1 MEKTDTKQVDTKI
14 KENLKKEADKLHWYV
29 VHTASGHENKVAT
42 TLRQRIE
49 ASGLEDQIAEIL
61 VPTQSKIVIES
72 GKKKEVQ
79 ERLFPGYV
87 LIKMELNDTTWQVVR
102 NTAGVTGFVGIGAK
116 PTPLPEKEVK
126 AILKFMKMEAPKFEA
141 KFTVGESIKIIDGP
155 FTDFLGKVEEID
167 DEKGKVKVLVSIFGR
182 ETPVELDFLQVS
194 QL

>member
-1 MEKTDTKQVDTKI
+1 MEKTITEQVDTKTKKDI
-14 KENLKKEADKLHWYV
+14 KSGEDKLRWYV

-49 ASGLEDQIAEIL
+49 ASGLKDQIAEVL
-61 VPTQSKIVIES
+61 VPTQNKVVVES

-87 LIKMELNDTTWQVVR
+87 LLKMKMNDTTWQVVR
-102 NTAGVTGFVGIGAK
+102 HTAGVTGFVGIGAK

-126 AILKFMKMEAPKFEA
+126 AVLKFMKMEAPKFEV
-141 KFTVGESIKIIDGP
+141 KFSTGDNVKIIDGP

-167 DEKGKVKVLVSIFGR
+167 EEKGKVKVLVSIFGR

-194 QL
+194 PL

>member
-1 MEKTDTKQVDTKI
+1 MEKNTKETPV
-14 KENLKKEADKLHWYV
+14 EKKTDKLQWFV